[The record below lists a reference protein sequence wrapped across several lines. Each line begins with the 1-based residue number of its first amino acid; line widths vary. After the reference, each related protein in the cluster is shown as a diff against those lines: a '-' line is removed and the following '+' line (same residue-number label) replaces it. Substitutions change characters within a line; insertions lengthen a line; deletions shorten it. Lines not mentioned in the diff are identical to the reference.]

1 MCSPKLMM
9 TSVSQNVAVFGDK
22 FFKKGMLNQ
31 NEAVRM
37 GPKLILIV
45 FLTRKGDL
53 DIPERHQGYGHTGKR
68 PWDEAVR
75 GWPLGSQGERPWGKL
90 TAGTLILDL

>member
-1 MCSPKLMM
+1 MNP
-9 TSVSQNVAVFGDK
+9 VSQNVAVFGDK
-22 FFKKGMLNQ
+22 IFKKGMLNQ

-37 GPKLILIV
+37 GPNLILIDV
-45 FLTRKGDL
+45 LMRKGDL
-53 DIPERHQGYGHTGKR
+53 DTLERHQGYVHTGKR

-75 GWPLGSQGERPWGKL
+75 GWRLGSQGERPRGKL